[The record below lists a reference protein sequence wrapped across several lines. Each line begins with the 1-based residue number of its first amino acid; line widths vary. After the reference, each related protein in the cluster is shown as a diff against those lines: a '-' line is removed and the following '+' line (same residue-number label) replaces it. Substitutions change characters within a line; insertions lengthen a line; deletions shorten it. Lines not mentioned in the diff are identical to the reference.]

1 MLGQR
6 QGQGWHRKRFSQTM
20 LPSVIL
26 VPIVPVRKCLPAMRL
41 PTMRLPA
48 MRLPAIHPT
57 AGFRNVTVPMPKK
70 MGFSGF
76 KDPMDIHL
84 HQTTPDSKA
93 P

>member
-26 VPIVPVRKCLPAMRL
+26 VPIVPVRKCP
-41 PTMRLPA
+41 PA